1 MGMSPIAKHLDGP
14 LTVVGVPITTIALIA
29 GGFLFGALFE
39 SFLLCLGA
47 LFVLQA
53 ARRILKKIPRFSL
66 VRWVYVQLPTKSMLF
81 GKTLEF
87 IVESWKSE
95 WCK

>member
-1 MGMSPIAKHLDGP
+1 MSPTLKHLDGP

-29 GGFLFGALFE
+29 GSFIFGALFE

-47 LFVLQA
+47 LVALEA
-53 ARRILKKIPRFSL
+53 AKKFFKKFPRYSL
-66 VRWVYVQLPTKSMLF
+66 VRWLYVKLPTKSMLW
-81 GKTLEF
+81 GKTLES

>member
-1 MGMSPIAKHLDGP
+1 VSPILKHLDGP

-29 GGFLFGALFE
+29 GSFLFGAIFE

-47 LFVLQA
+47 LVLLQV
-53 ARRILKKIPRFSL
+53 LKKIFKKFPRFSL
-66 VRWVYVQLPTKSMLF
+66 MRWVYVQLPTKSVLW
-81 GKTLEF
+81 GKTLES

>member
-1 MGMSPIAKHLDGP
+1 MAPIAKYLDGP
-14 LTVVGVPITTIALIA
+14 LTIVGVPITTIALIA
-29 GGFLFGALFE
+29 GGFLFGAIFE

-47 LFVLQA
+47 LIALQVMQ
-53 ARRILKKIPRFSL
+53 KIFRKFPRFSL
-66 VRWVYVQLPTKSMLF
+66 ARWIYVQLPTKSMLW
-81 GKTLEF
+81 GKTLES

>member
-1 MGMSPIAKHLDGP
+1 MSPIAKHLDGP

-47 LFVLQA
+47 LVVLQA
-53 ARRILKKIPRFSL
+53 AKKIFRKFPRFSL
-66 VRWVYVQLPTKSMLF
+66 VRWFYVKLPTKSMLW
-81 GKTLEF
+81 GKTLES